1 MEDIKKIAKELLV
14 ENKVQLVVGF
24 EKGTANKVRPAF
36 FTKPEDIDKLIYNEF
51 CIHNIALYL
60 KKDICQKATSIAIT
74 ANPNVV
80 RSILQLASENQIAEE
95 KIKIIGIS
103 FEGKCVGLLDFKAAE
118 EFAKTQPKGLK
129 PEDKILI
136 EKIQAMP
143 LEERFNYWV
152 EAFSPC
158 IKCYACRAS
167 CPMCYCG
174 KCNVETNNPQWI
186 PVASHKYGNLEWHI
200 MRAMHLAGRCINCGE
215 CNRSC
220 PVDIPL
226 NILSYM
232 LSDFIIEEFN
242 SEAGMSSVFTPAL
255 SSYTNVDKE
264 NFIK

>member
-1 MEDIKKIAKELLV
+1 MEEIKKIARELLA
-14 ENKVQLVVGF
+14 ENKVQVVLGF

-36 FTKPEDIDKLIYNEF
+36 FTKAEDIDKLIYNEA

-60 KKDICQKATSIAIT
+60 KKDTCQHAKGVAIT
-74 ANPNVV
+74 ATPNVV
-80 RSILQLASENQIAEE
+80 RSILQLSAENQITEE
-95 KIKIIGIS
+95 KIHIIGITH
-103 FEGKCVGLLDFKAAE
+103 EGKCAGILDFKAAE
-118 EFAKTQPKGLK
+118 EFSKTQPKGLK
-129 PEDKILI
+129 PEDKALI
-136 EKIQAMP
+136 EKIQAMS
-143 LEERFNYWV
+143 LEERFDYWV

-186 PVASHKYGNLEWHI
+186 PVASHKYGNVEWHM

-232 LSDFIIEEFN
+232 LSDFVLDEFD
-242 SEAGMSSVFTPAL
+242 SEAGLNSVFTSAL
-255 SSYTNVDKE
+255 SAYTVVDKE

>member
-1 MEDIKKIAKELLV
+1 MEEIKKLAKELLA
-14 ENKVQLVVGF
+14 ENKVQLVLAF
-24 EKGTANKVRPAF
+24 ENGTGNRVRPAF
-36 FTKPEDIDKLIYNEF
+36 FTTPEAVDKLVYNEF
-51 CIHNIALYL
+51 CIQNIALYL
-60 KKDICQKATSIAIT
+60 KKDVCQHTASLAII

-80 RSILQLASENQIAEE
+80 RSILQLAAENQIKEE

-103 FEGKCVGLLDFKAAE
+103 HEGKCVGLLDFKAAE
-118 EFAKTQPKGLK
+118 EFSKTQPKGLK
-129 PEDKILI
+129 EEDRALI
-136 EKIQAMP
+136 EKLQAMS
-143 LEERFNYWV
+143 LEEKFDYWV
-152 EAFSPC
+152 QAFSPC

-174 KCNVETNNPQWI
+174 KCNVESNNPQWI
-186 PVASHKYGNLEWHI
+186 PVAPHKYGNMEWHI

-232 LSDFIIEEFN
+232 LSDFVLEEFE
-242 SEAGMSSVFTPAL
+242 SEAGMSAVFTPAL
-255 SSYTNVDKE
+255 SSFTMVDKE

>member
-1 MEDIKKIAKELLV
+1 MEEIKKNAKELLT

-36 FTKPEDIDKLIYNEF
+36 FTKVEDLEKLIFNEF
-51 CIHNIALYL
+51 CIHNLALYL
-60 KKDICQKATSIAIT
+60 KKDICQKATSLAIT

-80 RSILQLASENQIAEE
+80 RSILQLASENQIKEE
-95 KIKIIGIS
+95 KITIIGVT
-103 FEGKCVGLLDFKAAE
+103 FENNCVGILDFKAAE
-118 EFAKTQPKGLK
+118 EFAKTQPKGIK
-129 PEDKILI
+129 PKDRELI
-136 EKIQAMP
+136 EKIQAMSM
-143 LEERFNYWV
+143 EEKFNYWV
-152 EAFSPC
+152 ETFSPC

-174 KCNVETNNPQWI
+174 TCNVESNNPQWI
-186 PVASHKYGNLEWHI
+186 PVAPHKYGNMEWHI

-232 LSDFIIEEFN
+232 LSDFVMEEFQ
-242 SEAGMSSVFTPAL
+242 SEAGVSAEFLQIGRAHV
-255 SSYTNVDKE
+255 
-264 NFIK
+264 